1 MSCPR
6 ALVGTNLLCCSCWQ
20 IRFLIKIIYFLRHG
34 GNINLTELPCEAA
47 ACLPQAQ
54 MALHDPSER
63 TRSCRIEEVWAAMLV
78 MLTLGEEE
86 EEEEEGKITPSVQLL
101 LTSDTHGDRCR
112 SSASQTA
119 TSPNPHSPQ
128 PFPPIN
134 SQLNSF
140 RGPAELG

>member
-6 ALVGTNLLCCSCWQ
+6 GLGGTNLLCCSCWQ

-34 GNINLTELPCEAA
+34 GNINLTEPPCEAA

-86 EEEEEGKITPSVQLL
+86 EEEEGKITPSVQLL
-101 LTSDTHGDRCR
+101 LTSDTHGAPEPNRQLAEPTFA
-112 SSASQTA
+112 SAVA
-119 TSPNPHSPQ
+119 TN
-128 PFPPIN
+128 
-134 SQLNSF
+134 QLTDELIS
-140 RGPAELG
+140 GPAELS